1 MHVPRGLLDQLE
13 RGLLVLQRRE
23 LFEPRKLSVVHPLR
37 RQQVLP
43 SEFDSMHEL
52 SRRQLFV
59 CAGKRLLLG
68 MLSRHLL
75 ERVARGVHG
84 MSCLLE
90 LNERQ
95 RHRASV
101 DVRLLGHFHVVG
113 HQRRRSDVRVSKWV
127 RRRRCQ
133 LQRVRVRLLLFC
145 TLVDLRSVP
154 CQRDLCCGH

>member
-1 MHVPRGLLDQLE
+1 
-13 RGLLVLQRRE
+13 
-23 LFEPRKLSVVHPLR
+23 
-37 RQQVLP
+37 
-43 SEFDSMHEL
+43 MHEL

-59 CAGKRLLLG
+59 FAGKRLLLG
-68 MLSRHLL
+68 MLGRHLFQ
-75 ERVARGVHG
+75 RVARGVHG

-101 DVRLLGHFHVVG
+101 DVRLPGHFHFVG

-127 RRRRCQ
+127 RRCRCQ

-145 TLVDLRSVP
+145 TLVDVRSMP
-154 CQRDLCCGH
+154 CQRDLCCGHELAQALDVLV